1 MRTFRLDSGGIVYTI
16 IRECI
21 LQNTG
26 LGVRRTKEE
35 SEQTRRQIIAAARR
49 VFARQGVRRTTLEEV
64 ARAAG
69 VTRGAIYWHFAGKT
83 ELFYAMRE
91 QVSLPTIDTGFAAT
105 TSDGADPLGSAERYL
120 REVIASLEDPA
131 ARETFRIM
139 TFKCEYVDELGR
151 ELDRQ
156 RSRCADLT
164 GKLAQVYRRARRS
177 GQLRAELAPATAA
190 TATCSFLIG
199 LVRLWLMDRAG
210 GPIRSSADT
219 VIRSHIDS
227 YRNGR

>member
-1 MRTFRLDSGGIVYTI
+1 LKNAAS
-16 IRECI
+16 
-21 LQNTG
+21 
-26 LGVRRTKEE
+26 GVRRTKEE

-91 QVSLPTIDTGFAAT
+91 QVSLPTIDTGFASSAA
-105 TSDGADPLGSAERYL
+105 DAADPLGSAERYL
-120 REVIASLEDPA
+120 KGVIASLHERA

-139 TFKCEYVDELGR
+139 TFKCEYVGELGR

-156 RSRCADLT
+156 RSRCAELT
-164 GKLAQVYRRARRS
+164 GKLAQVYRRARRT
-177 GQLRAELAPATAA
+177 GQLRPGLAPDAA
-190 TATCSFLIG
+190 ALATCGFLVG
-199 LVRLWLMDRAG
+199 LVRLWLMDG
-210 GPIRSSADT
+210 THGPIRRSAGAI
-219 VIRSHIDS
+219 IRSHIDS
-227 YRNGR
+227 YRGNGR